1 MLIRCWILFGYTFIF
16 EQTNTDTDLLWAT
29 ITCSVSFVFPPTI
42 LTHTSQKHNISLWKR
57 RRSFCLHM
65 VGKSVL
71 LHRIKRVTRNFHLC
85 SGCKHQK
92 NSVHFKMYL
101 FTCTL
106 KPPHTWLVFCLWS
119 ATCGD
124 PGSVTSPSGSGRL
137 SWSACPGSDSLIG
150 YPTVP
155 EMRNVSGNACW
166 LKKHMIWE
174 ISSWLT
180 CINTSTLLASM
191 LTLI

>member
-1 MLIRCWILFGYTFIF
+1 MLKLKWDNRQATTKTMSDFWNRCKISDWNEPRTAIGIVASYYRSG
-16 EQTNTDTDLLWAT
+16 
-29 ITCSVSFVFPPTI
+29 SVV
-42 LTHTSQKHNISLWKR
+42 QVCKR
-57 RRSFCLHM
+57 WSFCLHM

-71 LHRIKRVTRNFHLC
+71 LHRIKRVTKNFNLC

-92 NSVHFKMYL
+92 TSVHFKMYL

-106 KPPHTWLVFCLWS
+106 KLKFKPPHTWLVFCLWS

-124 PGSVTSPSGSGRL
+124 PGSVTSPSGSARL

-166 LKKHMIWE
+166 LK
-174 ISSWLT
+174 
-180 CINTSTLLASM
+180 NTWYERLA
-191 LTLI
+191 LG